1 MVYKLS
7 HCDKGFQQL
16 LQFEIGYV
24 DVECLRTSS
33 QQGQR
38 HYNIIIKIVY
48 IKFTLITRF
57 SFKVCKKK
65 MPPLASKFYIFNER

>member
-16 LQFEIGYV
+16 LQFEIGNV

-48 IKFTLITRF
+48 TKFTLITRF
-57 SFKVCKKK
+57 SLKFEKKIL
-65 MPPLASKFYIFNER
+65 PLASKFYIFNER